1 MKSVFISHSNKE
13 PDLTVTR
20 ELYKFLTEHKIDCWV
35 DILLKAGEW
44 RSQIGEVMYDAT
56 VCIFVASKNSMISKE
71 VAGEIGYMHDKGK
84 TIVPLVLDKEY
95 YCNPGREAASAIYT
109 FGANQWQAVFLEDQ
123 PDQTAAFER
132 LISLL
137 PADIAR
143 SENNP
148 ADFVY
153 GESDKILTAY
163 NGHDACVTIP
173 PYVEEIAREAFRNNA
188 ELTKV
193 IIPPSVKKIGIR
205 AFFGCSNLVAVNGLE
220 GLEQIEATAFDCSGI
235 APNEENNFTFADIVF
250 GGGESANE
258 IIIPE
263 GVKIIADE
271 AFRYG
276 GAKTVKFPQGL
287 KTIGSL
293 AFSENIFLESVVIPA
308 SVTYIG
314 KNAFHGCRRLKSVLF
329 EGTVPEGA
337 DSAFDNLK
345 NLLHPEE
352 K

>member
-20 ELYKFLTEHKIDCWV
+20 ELYKYLTEHKFDCWV

-84 TIVPLVLDKEY
+84 IIVPIVLDKKY

-109 FGANQWQAVFLEDQ
+109 FGANQWEAVFLEDYS
-123 PDQTAAFER
+123 DKTAAFDR
-132 LISLL
+132 LIALL
-137 PADIAR
+137 PGDIAR
-143 SENNP
+143 ANNNP
-148 ADFVY
+148 ADFEY
-153 GESDKILTAY
+153 GESYKILTAY
-163 NGHDACVTIP
+163 KGHDECVTIP
-173 PYVEEIAREAFRNNA
+173 SDVEEIAREAFRNNSK
-188 ELTKV
+188 LIKV

-205 AFFGCSNLVAVNGLE
+205 SFFGCSNLVAVNGLE
-220 GLEQIEATAFDCSGI
+220 GLQQIEASAFDCSGI
-235 APNEENNFTFADIVF
+235 ALNKENNFTFADIVF
-250 GGGESANE
+250 GCDEETTE

-276 GAKTVKFPQGL
+276 CAKKVTLPQGL

-314 KNAFHGCRRLKSVLF
+314 KNAFHGCSRLKSVLF
-329 EGTVPEGA
+329 EGTIPEGA
-337 DSAFDNLK
+337 AVAFDNLQ
-345 NLLHPEE
+345 NLLHSEE